1 MNFGRWIGLIVLL
14 ISLYILW
21 QIRQLLL
28 LLLTAVVIATA
39 LNRLVL
45 QLQRLNVKRG
55 WAVLITLT
63 SLLALLVGFFVLIVP
78 AFIEQFQQLIAL
90 LPTGLVRIQTWLSW
104 LELQIVERFP
114 NLPGN
119 LPDISSLIQQIQ
131 PIVTQLLGQ
140 SVNFF
145 STSITA
151 LLQFLLVLVLTL
163 MLLAQPQPYRQSFI
177 RLFPSFYRRR
187 VDEILTRCDVALG
200 SWAVGAVIEGI
211 FIAVLSG
218 LGLWIIGVPLAL
230 AHAMLA
236 GLLNFIPNIGPT
248 LSAVFPIA
256 IALLDAPWKSVAVLI
271 LYIVIQNIES
281 YWLTPLVMA
290 HQVALLPAITLTAQL
305 LFAGFFGALGLLMAL
320 PLTVIAKTWLEEVL
334 FIDILD
340 KWRHPQAKVM
350 HEEVIYDTN
359 TDYDPEISEEWKEV

>member
-1 MNFGRWIGLIVLL
+1 VNFGRWIGLIVLL

-55 WAVLITLT
+55 WAVLMTLT
-63 SLLALLVGFFVLIVP
+63 SLLALLTGFFVLIVP
-78 AFIEQFQQLIAL
+78 AFVEQFQQLIAL
-90 LPTGLVRIQTWLSW
+90 LPAGLVRIQTWLSW
-104 LELQIVERFP
+104 LELQIIERFP
-114 NLPGN
+114 NLPAS

-131 PIVTQLLGQ
+131 PIATQLLNQ

-151 LLQFLLVLVLTL
+151 FLQFILVLVLTL

-200 SWAVGAVIEGI
+200 SWAVGALINSV
-211 FIAVLSG
+211 FVAVLSG

-236 GLLNFIPNIGPT
+236 GLFNFIPNIGPT

-256 IALLDAPWKSVAVLI
+256 VALLDAPWKSVAVLV
-271 LYIVIQNIES
+271 LYVIIQNIES
-281 YWLTPLVMA
+281 YWLAPLVMA

-350 HEEVIYDTN
+350 HEEVIYDSSI
-359 TDYDPEISEEWKEV
+359 DYDPEITEEWKEV